1 MDDTPVYG
9 SGENT
14 PNYAPTL
21 KTHRTKNKA
30 KPKYTMSKR
39 LADSALDSA
48 PHDESAKRRRL
59 SADEVLE
66 DDRDGDLT
74 DLKAGLVKLSAL
86 LAQVQA
92 IQAGFDSLLS
102 QCIRAGEDGLRLST
116 LHSACREGTLNV
128 VKLLVEAGADVCVAD
143 EEENTCLMLA
153 SRKGHIDTVRYLVSL
168 PGMNVNQ
175 RDSEGN
181 TALHVAVREQH
192 AEVAQVLIDAGAD
205 VNRRASGDTP
215 LFLAI
220 RKGSL
225 DMVKLLVRAG
235 AGVCIADEEGN
246 TCLIFAVCEGHID
259 TVRYLVSLPQMD
271 VTQADAHGDTALHY
285 AAEEEMHLLIDAGAD
300 VDRRNTAGW
309 TPLHVASNSG
319 MLNDV
324 KLLVR
329 AGAGVCIADKDG
341 YTCLM
346 LASEEGH
353 IDTVRYL
360 VSLPQVDVTGNNRRN
375 GNTALHVAVGK
386 QHANVVQLLID
397 AGAHIE
403 SRNNVG
409 RTPLH
414 IASSAGALNM
424 VKLLVGVGANV
435 CVADEDGMTCLAIAS
450 VEGYIRTV
458 RYLVSLPDVDVA
470 KTDLYGNTALHLA
483 AREDH
488 ADVVQLLIDA
498 GADIESSM
506 GYTPLCAA
514 SSEGALDAVKLL
526 VRAGANVCV
535 ADEEGNTCL
544 MLASREG
551 HIDTVRYLVSLPQMN
566 SHKTNNEGNTAL
578 DMATSEHHV
587 EVVQVL
593 ERDLVRTLLGSF
605 TGDAH
610 R

>member
-1 MDDTPVYG
+1 
-9 SGENT
+9 
-14 PNYAPTL
+14 
-21 KTHRTKNKA
+21 
-30 KPKYTMSKR
+30 MSKR

-48 PHDESAKRRRL
+48 PHDEPAKRRRL

-66 DDRDGDLT
+66 DARDGDLT
-74 DLKAGLVKLSAL
+74 ALQAGQVKLSAL

-128 VKLLVEAGADVCVAD
+128 VKLLVEAGANVCVAD
-143 EEENTCLMLA
+143 KSGNTCLMLA
-153 SRKGHIDTVRYLVSL
+153 SCEGRIDTVRYLVSL
-168 PGMNVNQ
+168 PQMDVKQ

-181 TALHVAVREQH
+181 TALHVAVREKH
-192 AEVAQVLIDAGAD
+192 AEVVQVLIDAGAD
-205 VNRRASGDTP
+205 VNGRASDGDTP

-235 AGVCIADEEGN
+235 AGVCVTDKGED
-246 TCLIFAVCEGHID
+246 TCLMLASYEGHID

-285 AAEEEMHLLIDAGAD
+285 AVEEEVQLLIDAGAD

-309 TPLHVASNSG
+309 TPLHIASRAG
-319 MLNDV
+319 ALNVV

-329 AGAGVCIADKDG
+329 AGANVCVADEDG
-341 YTCLM
+341 STCLI
-346 LASEEGH
+346 LASSMGMASSMEGQ
-353 IDTVRYL
+353 IETVRYL
-360 VSLPQVDVTGNNRRN
+360 VSLPQVDVTQGNNR
-375 GNTALHVAVGK
+375 GNTALHVAVRD
-386 QHANVVQLLID
+386 QHANVVQVLID
-397 AGAHIE
+397 AGADVNRRD
-403 SRNNVG
+403 SNG
-409 RTPLH
+409 QTPLH
-414 IASSAGALNM
+414 IASREGALNV
-424 VKLLVGVGANV
+424 VKLLVGAGAGV
-435 CVADEDGMTCLAIAS
+435 CVADEEGMTCLAIAS
-450 VEGYIRTV
+450 VNGHIRTV
-458 RYLVSLPDVDVA
+458 RYLVSLPQMDIA
-470 KTDLYGNTALHLA
+470 KADSEGNTALHMA
-483 AREDH
+483 ARWDR
-488 ADVVQLLIDA
+488 ADVVQVLIDA

-535 ADEEGNTCL
+535 TDEEGNTCL
-544 MLASREG
+544 MLASEEG
-551 HIDTVRYLVSLPQMN
+551 HIDTVRYLVSLPQMDV
-566 SHKTNNEGNTAL
+566 TQADNEGNTAL
-578 DMATSEHHV
+578 HV
-587 EVVQVL
+587 AVREKHAEVVQVL
-593 ERDLVRTLLGSF
+593 FEHDLIQSLFRSS

>member
-9 SGENT
+9 IGENT

-48 PHDESAKRRRL
+48 PHDEPAKRRRL

-66 DDRDGDLT
+66 DDRGGDLT
-74 DLKAGLVKLSAL
+74 TLQAGQVKLSAL

-128 VKLLVEAGADVCVAD
+128 VKLLVEAGANVCVAD

-153 SRKGHIDTVRYLVSL
+153 SREGHIDTVRYLVSL
-168 PGMNVNQ
+168 PQMDVKQ

-181 TALHVAVREQH
+181 PALHVAVREKH
-192 AEVAQVLIDAGAD
+192 AEVVQVLIDAGAD
-205 VNRRASGDTP
+205 VNGRASDGDTP

-220 RKGSL
+220 RQGSL

-235 AGVCIADEEGN
+235 AGVCVTDKGED
-246 TCLIFAVCEGHID
+246 TCLMLASREGHID

-271 VTQADAHGDTALHY
+271 VTQADAQGVTALHY
-285 AAEEEMHLLIDAGAD
+285 AVEEEVQLFIDAGAD

-309 TPLHVASNSG
+309 TPLHMASSTEG
-319 MLNDV
+319 ALNDV

-329 AGAGVCIADKDG
+329 AGANVCVADEEG
-341 YTCLM
+341 TTCLM
-346 LASEEGH
+346 LASREGH

-360 VSLPQVDVTGNNRRN
+360 VSLPEMD
-375 GNTALHVAVGK
+375 
-386 QHANVVQLLID
+386 
-397 AGAHIE
+397 
-403 SRNNVG
+403 
-409 RTPLH
+409 
-414 IASSAGALNM
+414 IAKA
-424 VKLLVGVGANV
+424 
-435 CVADEDGMTCLAIAS
+435 
-450 VEGYIRTV
+450 
-458 RYLVSLPDVDVA
+458 
-470 KTDLYGNTALHLA
+470 DLYGNTALHLA
-483 AREDH
+483 ARRDR

-514 SSEGALDAVKLL
+514 SIEGALDAVKLL

-535 ADEEGNTCL
+535 TDEEGNTCL
-544 MLASREG
+544 MLASMEG
-551 HIDTVRYLVSLPQMN
+551 RIDTVRYLVILPQMDVEQAD
-566 SHKTNNEGNTAL
+566 NEGNTAL
-578 DMATSEHHV
+578 DIATRTQHA

-593 ERDLVRTLLGSF
+593 ERDLVHTL
-605 TGDAH
+605 
-610 R
+610 